1 MINIFTACDDIVHI
15 SQSIIEL
22 KLFYTIIS
30 GNQCH
35 DS

>member
-1 MINIFTACDDIVHI
+1 MINIFPAYDGIVHI
-15 SQSIIEL
+15 SQSISEP